1 MRDITHKRENNSMKP
16 RNVGARPSTIKYDNS
31 IISTTSPC
39 SKTRAWGMWTIIP
52 EQTNVRPLGA
62 LKTE

>member
-1 MRDITHKRENNSMKP
+1 MIIVKHNHFALIP
-16 RNVGARPSTIKYDNS
+16 RLVLG
-31 IISTTSPC
+31 
-39 SKTRAWGMWTIIP
+39 GLWTIIP